1 MLVVLMRF
9 QSMFDSDMKNKYRIE
24 LDDDIGHVRVNG
36 KRWSIID
43 AADIF
48 HVRMLNTLQAMEG
61 GMVSKAI
68 EVTIKEVIP
77 Q

>member
-9 QSMFDSDMKNKYRIE
+9 QSMFDSGMKNTYRIE
-24 LDDDIGHVRVNG
+24 IDDELGHVRVNG

-48 HVRMLNTLQAMEG
+48 HVRMLNTMQAMEKSI
-61 GMVSKAI
+61 VSKAI
-68 EVTIKEVIP
+68 EVTVKEVKP